1 MIRVGLLSFSD
12 GRPQVHDA
20 LAPDIRQHEQR
31 IIARLDASGEVAVT
45 AGDDIVHSN
54 TSARDE
60 ATRLATLRLDACI
73 FNVPVFPFPNYA
85 VIAAQMLDRTPLLL
99 LGPHD
104 PRYPGLTGLLA

>member
-1 MIRVGLLSFSD
+1 MMPS
-12 GRPQVHDA
+12 RPTSA
-20 LAPDIRQHEQR
+20 NTSSASSPASTRP
-31 IIARLDASGEVAVT
+31 ARWPSPPAQ
-45 AGDDIVHSN
+45 DIVHSN

-60 ATRLATLRLDACI
+60 ATRLAALRLDACI

-104 PRYPGLTGLLA
+104 PRYPGLTGLLAVGGALSQNRRPP